1 MTLFE
6 MIKTRPYEMQ
16 QEFSCG
22 VRKQNENEVLVSVW
36 RPKAKKCQLAVIAEG
51 KRKLFPMYPAKM
63 CGMEDYFTVVLQA
76 ENLADRLQGM
86 PYFFVADGES
96 FCDSYARMITGREY
110 FGRRQGK
117 VRACFDFQDF
127 DWTGENWKKIPARDM
142 ILYQCHV
149 RGFTKH
155 KSSNVKN
162 PGTFSG
168 MEEKLSYLKDLG
180 VNTLLLMPAYDFN
193 ECMHDENGVDLK
205 KVNYWGYTEDAFY
218 FAPKAG
224 YAAKK
229 GEQAKEFQKLI
240 KAVHSQG
247 MNVVMDFYFKDVSPE
262 FMLTC
267 MRYYAL
273 RFHIDGFRFNQECVS
288 VEWLRQ
294 DPVLSHL
301 KLFGYHWDECGY
313 EAGQEMF
320 CEMNDRFLV
329 TARRF
334 LKSDEGQVEDFYY
347 QFREQKKGV
356 AMVHSITGHNG
367 FTLRDLVSYDVKHN
381 EANGEK
387 NLDGTEYNYSWN
399 CGAEG
404 PSRKKEVREKRSS
417 QERNAFL
424 MLMLGMA
431 SPRIL
436 SGDEFG
442 NTQKG
447 NNNAYCQDNAITW
460 LDWSLLEKNK
470 ELFSYVKKLIE
481 FRRNHPLYQSRRY
494 LTGMDSEGLGAP
506 DVSCHGVEPWNAR
519 FSYYS
524 RELGVLFFGGYYGGN
539 SLYFAF
545 NFHWEPHVFYLPEIE
560 KNKECKR
567 VFDTSNTMEM
577 AVDGK
582 KYELAPR
589 SIAVFENVPVK
600 KTAGTSDKKKIPAKG
615 HKNA

>member
-36 RPKAKKCQLAVIAEG
+36 RPKAKKCQLAVMAEG

-127 DWTGENWKKIPARDM
+127 DWTGENWKKIPAVDM

-399 CGAEG
+399 
-404 PSRKKEVREKRSS
+404 
-417 QERNAFL
+417 
-424 MLMLGMA
+424 
-431 SPRIL
+431 
-436 SGDEFG
+436 
-442 NTQKG
+442 
-447 NNNAYCQDNAITW
+447 
-460 LDWSLLEKNK
+460 
-470 ELFSYVKKLIE
+470 
-481 FRRNHPLYQSRRY
+481 
-494 LTGMDSEGLGAP
+494 
-506 DVSCHGVEPWNAR
+506 
-519 FSYYS
+519 
-524 RELGVLFFGGYYGGN
+524 
-539 SLYFAF
+539 
-545 NFHWEPHVFYLPEIE
+545 
-560 KNKECKR
+560 
-567 VFDTSNTMEM
+567 
-577 AVDGK
+577 
-582 KYELAPR
+582 
-589 SIAVFENVPVK
+589 
-600 KTAGTSDKKKIPAKG
+600 
-615 HKNA
+615 

>member
-22 VRKQNENEVLVSVW
+22 VRRQNENEVLVSVW

-51 KRKLFPMYPAKM
+51 KRKLFPMYPAKI

-86 PYFFVADGES
+86 PYFFVADGET

-229 GEQAKEFQKLI
+229 G
-240 KAVHSQG
+240 
-247 MNVVMDFYFKDVSPE
+247 
-262 FMLTC
+262 
-267 MRYYAL
+267 
-273 RFHIDGFRFNQECVS
+273 
-288 VEWLRQ
+288 
-294 DPVLSHL
+294 
-301 KLFGYHWDECGY
+301 
-313 EAGQEMF
+313 
-320 CEMNDRFLV
+320 
-329 TARRF
+329 
-334 LKSDEGQVEDFYY
+334 
-347 QFREQKKGV
+347 
-356 AMVHSITGHNG
+356 
-367 FTLRDLVSYDVKHN
+367 
-381 EANGEK
+381 
-387 NLDGTEYNYSWN
+387 
-399 CGAEG
+399 
-404 PSRKKEVREKRSS
+404 
-417 QERNAFL
+417 
-424 MLMLGMA
+424 
-431 SPRIL
+431 
-436 SGDEFG
+436 
-442 NTQKG
+442 
-447 NNNAYCQDNAITW
+447 
-460 LDWSLLEKNK
+460 
-470 ELFSYVKKLIE
+470 
-481 FRRNHPLYQSRRY
+481 
-494 LTGMDSEGLGAP
+494 
-506 DVSCHGVEPWNAR
+506 
-519 FSYYS
+519 
-524 RELGVLFFGGYYGGN
+524 
-539 SLYFAF
+539 
-545 NFHWEPHVFYLPEIE
+545 
-560 KNKECKR
+560 
-567 VFDTSNTMEM
+567 
-577 AVDGK
+577 
-582 KYELAPR
+582 
-589 SIAVFENVPVK
+589 
-600 KTAGTSDKKKIPAKG
+600 
-615 HKNA
+615 